1 MNLRIDSMPR
11 QNTMAWAIHMM
22 PNAIQPSSDSP
33 AKPYCV
39 DVGVRGEARPE
50 LERQQHQRADAR

>member
-11 QNTMAWAIHMM
+11 QNTMACAIHMS

-33 AKPYCV
+33 ANPYSL
-39 DVGVRGEARPE
+39 DVRVRAPDP
-50 LERQQHQRADAR
+50 ATA